1 MAHTSGRSHTSSGN
15 FSSSVI
21 GVNLRKNSF
30 DLRHAKNILQSP
42 SSKMGEFRRGDPDAL
57 KSKTLVSV
65 CIWDGSLRWGD
76 SCCAARC
83 TDNELH
89 NEMVIRMPWYI
100 KEFMTPCNWVALR

>member
-21 GVNLRKNSF
+21 GVNLRKNS
-30 DLRHAKNILQSP
+30 ILQSP

-57 KSKTLVSV
+57 KSKTLGATE
-65 CIWDGSLRWGD
+65 DADLLGWGRFVLC
-76 SCCAARC
+76 SERC

-89 NEMVIRMPWYI
+89 KETVIRMPWYI
-100 KEFMTPCNWVALR
+100 KTPCD